1 MIALIYVIIGRTVS
15 YNNMVLSNRK
25 NGYKF
30 YFTKDEI
37 YTYLTISTKE
47 IDKIIEF
54 ISIDLDKINTERD
67 CFNIIQFSNNK
78 YTLVFIWD
86 FLYYLYDKIE
96 MKIKENCDEKQ
107 LNTYYNMRGKVFE
120 KQCAEEIDLAF
131 KNKEIYQNIYY
142 LDKKGKNELDIILIM
157 DNKVIVF
164 ECKTTKFDIY
174 KTNNNEELE
183 REIIGALGKG
193 YKTINNFDEYIKD
206 KHAIELFNNGNKF
219 EIDLKNKDIV
229 YVCISLN
236 NVEFVQTSI
245 QKLDGKVLKKVNK
258 YPIILNYLDFS
269 SILELASLN
278 SNPIL
283 KYFSERYFTINEL
296 KMLSLDIDEIDVLGF
311 LTDDQNERVYKMIKE
326 CASNVDPN
334 IMIKNGAYRNQ
345 LNEFLNRKFFYDLYN
360 MQ

>member
-1 MIALIYVIIGRTVS
+1 L
-15 YNNMVLSNRK
+15 
-25 NGYKF
+25 
-30 YFTKDEI
+30 
-37 YTYLTISTKE
+37 YL
-47 IDKIIEF
+47 
-54 ISIDLDKINTERD
+54 NVR
-67 CFNIIQFSNNK
+67 
-78 YTLVFIWD
+78 
-86 FLYYLYDKIE
+86 
-96 MKIKENCDEKQ
+96 Q
-107 LNTYYNMRGKVFE
+107 LNF
-120 KQCAEEIDLAF
+120 
-131 KNKEIYQNIYY
+131 
-142 LDKKGKNELDIILIM
+142 
-157 DNKVIVF
+157 
-164 ECKTTKFDIY
+164 
-174 KTNNNEELE
+174 
-183 REIIGALGKG
+183 
-193 YKTINNFDEYIKD
+193 NNFDEYIKD

-326 CASNVDPN
+326 CASNVDTN

-360 MQ
+360 MQWAK